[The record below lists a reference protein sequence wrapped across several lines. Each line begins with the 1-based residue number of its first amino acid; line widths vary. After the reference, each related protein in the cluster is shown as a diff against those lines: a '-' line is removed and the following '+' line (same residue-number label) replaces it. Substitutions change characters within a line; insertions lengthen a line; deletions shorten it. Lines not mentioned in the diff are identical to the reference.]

1 MMNILLFGPELYFLG
16 MALVLFFMSLKRQ
29 ADIKTNYQKV
39 MLLALGGVVITVA
52 FLCQKGTIFW
62 GAYKVDMFSQIFKLA
77 LALGYFLV
85 IMISHNLAQIEE
97 RLHCEFYFFL
107 VICTLGMMMLVSAVE
122 LLTIYVALELS
133 SYSLYILVPLRKGDG
148 IDVEAGIKYLFIGA
162 VSSCFMLFG
171 LSYIF
176 GATHTTY
183 VAEIITKMPGLI
195 NNPIG
200 IMGLVLTLAGFFF
213 KLSVFPFH
221 FWAPDVY
228 QGGANQVVTFIA
240 TVSKVAA
247 VAVILRLAALG
258 APYGYSFT
266 QILMVLS
273 LISMTLGNLVAIIQK
288 DFKRMLAY
296 SSIAH
301 AGYALMG
308 ILTLNEAGY
317 VSVIYYAL
325 AYLIMNFTCFM
336 VLSEVATDGRDLQ
349 ISEFAGLYKRNALLA
364 LALMLG
370 LFSLAGVPPS
380 IGFTGKMLI
389 FTSAM
394 KEGYFWLVLIGAVNG
409 TISLYY
415 YLKVVYAA
423 YFLEP
428 GELPAV
434 ETTSHIRLV
443 SYALILIIIGFGV
456 FPDQIVEMAKVA
468 VKSVL

>member
-1 MMNILLFGPELYFLG
+1 
-16 MALVLFFMSLKRQ
+16 
-29 ADIKTNYQKV
+29 
-39 MLLALGGVVITVA
+39 
-52 FLCQKGTIFW
+52 
-62 GAYKVDMFSQIFKLA
+62 
-77 LALGYFLV
+77 
-85 IMISHNLAQIEE
+85 
-97 RLHCEFYFFL
+97 
-107 VICTLGMMMLVSAVE
+107 
-122 LLTIYVALELS
+122 
-133 SYSLYILVPLRKGDG
+133 
-148 IDVEAGIKYLFIGA
+148 
-162 VSSCFMLFG
+162 
-171 LSYIF
+171 
-176 GATHTTY
+176 
-183 VAEIITKMPGLI
+183 
-195 NNPIG
+195 
-200 IMGLVLTLAGFFF
+200 
-213 KLSVFPFH
+213 
-221 FWAPDVY
+221 
-228 QGGANQVVTFIA
+228 
-240 TVSKVAA
+240 
-247 VAVILRLAALG
+247 
-258 APYGYSFT
+258 
-266 QILMVLS
+266 
-273 LISMTLGNLVAIIQK
+273 
-288 DFKRMLAY
+288 
-296 SSIAH
+296 
-301 AGYALMG
+301 
-308 ILTLNEAGY
+308 
-317 VSVIYYAL
+317 
-325 AYLIMNFTCFM
+325 MNFTCFM